1 MLWCLGFRVNKIF
14 PQSNQSNQLEELK
27 SILRKS
33 FQDVRGEMDEHLFS
47 INQNTSE
54 IQGSQTSIAE
64 LDAKVEKLSERLDE
78 LFMMLAP
85 EKGLDV
91 SSIKLTRQEQEVFLV
106 LYASENPLTPAQVGA
121 KIGLGRQ
128 LAAQYLYNLQLKGVP
143 MLARNWNGELFYA
156 LELKFKDLQARKN
169 VLRIPLDVQRRVAS
183 IL

>member
-1 MLWCLGFRVNKIF
+1 
-14 PQSNQSNQLEELK
+14 
-27 SILRKS
+27 
-33 FQDVRGEMDEHLFS
+33 MDDHLSS

-54 IQGSQTSIAE
+54 VQSTQGALAE
-64 LDAKVEKLSERLDE
+64 LDAKIEKLSERLDE
-78 LFMMLAP
+78 LFMMLTP
-85 EKGLDV
+85 EKSIDF

-106 LYASENPLTPAQVGA
+106 LHASETPLTPSQVGA

-143 MLARNWNGELFYA
+143 MMARNWNGELFYA

-169 VLRIPLDVQRRVAS
+169 LLRIAPDVQKRITS